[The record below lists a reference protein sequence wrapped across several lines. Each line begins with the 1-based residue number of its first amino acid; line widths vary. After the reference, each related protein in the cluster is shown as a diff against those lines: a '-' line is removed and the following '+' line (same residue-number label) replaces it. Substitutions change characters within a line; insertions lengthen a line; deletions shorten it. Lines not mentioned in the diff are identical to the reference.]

1 MIDASTGEIK
11 RAQIFVAVLGCSS
24 YTFAEATWTQSL
36 PDWLGSHVRALSFF
50 GGTPEL
56 IIPDNLRSGV
66 SQACRYD
73 PDINPSYQQ
82 LAAHYGVGIIPARP
96 YKPKDKAKAEVGVQ
110 VVERWILA
118 RLRHLSFFS
127 LGELNACIKVLLK
140 ELNERPFKQMPGNR
154 LSAFEQMDKPS
165 LKPLPEHVY
174 QFVDIKRVKVNI
186 DYHVQYQRHHYSVPH
201 QFVGEVLELHAE
213 ESRVCLYFQQKMIA
227 SHARKFFAGMTTES
241 GHMPERHQK
250 HHSWSPGRLKNWAKD
265 IGPDV
270 LIWVDRQLSR
280 REHPEQSYRVCLG
293 LLNLSRTYP
302 AVRLNAAC
310 ARANNA
316 GLTRLKNIKNILE
329 SNLDRLPIQDNPI
342 ISLPQSHENIRGPH
356 SFH

>member
-1 MIDASTGEIK
+1 
-11 RAQIFVAVLGCSS
+11 
-24 YTFAEATWTQSL
+24 
-36 PDWLGSHVRALSFF
+36 
-50 GGTPEL
+50 
-56 IIPDNLRSGV
+56 
-66 SQACRYD
+66 
-73 PDINPSYQQ
+73 
-82 LAAHYGVGIIPARP
+82 
-96 YKPKDKAKAEVGVQ
+96 
-110 VVERWILA
+110 
-118 RLRHLSFFS
+118 
-127 LGELNACIKVLLK
+127 
-140 ELNERPFKQMPGNR
+140 
-154 LSAFEQMDKPS
+154 
-165 LKPLPEHVY
+165 
-174 QFVDIKRVKVNI
+174 
-186 DYHVQYQRHHYSVPH
+186 VQYQRHHYSVPH
-201 QFVGEVLELHAE
+201 QFVGEVLELHGE

-227 SHARKFFAGMTTES
+227 SHARKFFAGMTTEP

-302 AVRLNAAC
+302 AARLNAAC
-310 ARANNA
+310 ARANDA
-316 GLTRLKNIKNILE
+316 GLSRLKNIKNILE